1 MSLTNGLRLVC
12 VWLFAAWW
20 WLALPANA
28 AGLDDEERAWVD
40 AQPKVKVGLVANN
53 EPYTFFS
60 EGKING
66 LSVDVLREIETHT
79 GLRFDFRIGNWS
91 EVYQAYL
98 NGELDAVADMSHT
111 PEREAFTLFTEPYH
125 LRDTVLFENAD
136 RPLPAFERFSAL
148 QGQRIGVIRDIYYRD
163 LLAGFGNVEI
173 VEYHNYVDLIKS
185 LAFGWTD
192 GIVTGSLTGE
202 YHARE
207 LNLPNLRIAG
217 ALDLAGLAFEDYR
230 IGVRRDKPVLHRVLV
245 KGLAGIPEQRLAA
258 MSERWQ
264 LFRGKDRPL
273 PQTLVLDDAERAFL
287 RAHPVMK
294 AAILQDYEPFS
305 FEHDGKVSGYSVDL
319 LGQISRR
326 IGMRVEPVVGTWGQM
341 LDAFR
346 RGEVDVIA
354 NISHSDE
361 RERYTLFTRDY
372 YRIPNVVFVRDGFG
386 TYEGLKSLRGR
397 KLAITRDVFY
407 ADRLAGALGHALVPF
422 DAQDEMMKALSFG
435 RVDAVVTALNTGN
448 THVRRQGLLNVEIA
462 GELVLEGV
470 GFEDLR
476 FGIRPDLPLLH
487 GLFEKAMA
495 AIPVEETIALQNR
508 WLSSRSHAPRY
519 REVVLDAQE
528 RDYLEHKGV
537 IRFCAR
543 PDWVPYEAL
552 EGGKHSGM
560 AADLLALLAERGQVS
575 FEAVATRDWAESLAA
590 ALRRECDLLPM
601 AMPTARLSGS
611 FDFSKPYLT
620 VPGVV
625 ATAIDTPFFDRIEE
639 LGHGPLGVLAGN
651 EYVETETLERG
662 APRLELV
669 SVAEPL
675 EGIRQVR
682 DGELIGYVSAMANLS
697 QQLQQHRISDIKIA
711 GRLPEDWRFAIA
723 TRNDE
728 PELGHIIGKLLDSV
742 TTADLQRIQDRWLA
756 MRIEQRFDYATL
768 SKWLGAMLLFALGI
782 VSWNRRLRVLNQKL
796 AVANAR
802 LQELSV
808 RDPLTGLHNRAW
820 LAQRLSEI
828 FNLCRRNRLPVAV
841 AMIDI
846 DRFKNLNDNHG
857 HQAGDE
863 CLRHVA
869 RALEDHFQRSSDVV
883 ARYGG
888 EEFTV
893 VLSGLQAAQLHEHL
907 DKLCE
912 RIRALA
918 IPCNGSEVRLTV
930 SAGGHAG
937 VPDEY
942 EDGEA
947 FLALADQALYR
958 AKELGRNRVVVWG
971 ESEGR
976 SPA

>member
-1 MSLTNGLRLVC
+1 VHLINGLRLAC
-12 VWLFAAWW
+12 IWLFAAWSL
-20 WLALPANA
+20 LAWTASA
-28 AGLDDEERAWVD
+28 APLDVEEQTWVQ
-40 AQPKVKVGLVANN
+40 AQPEVKIGLVANN

-66 LSVDVLREIETHT
+66 LSVDVLREIEIHT

-98 NGELDAVADMSHT
+98 NGELDAVADMSLT
-111 PEREAFTLFTEPYH
+111 PEREAFTLFTKPYH
-125 LRDTVLFENAD
+125 LRDTVLFENTD
-136 RPLPAFERFSAL
+136 RPLPGFERFSAL

-163 LLAGFGNVEI
+163 LLAGLGNVEV

-217 ALDLAGLAFEDYR
+217 ALNLPGLEFEDYR
-230 IGVRRDKPVLHRVLV
+230 IGVRRDNPALHRILV
-245 KGLAGIPEQRLAA
+245 KGLAAIPEQQLAA
-258 MSERWQ
+258 MTERWQ
-264 LFRGKDRPL
+264 LFRGKERPL
-273 PQTLVLDDAERAFL
+273 PQALVLDDAERAFL
-287 RAHPVMK
+287 RTHPVMK
-294 AAILQDYEPFS
+294 AAILKDYEPFS
-305 FEHDGKVSGYSVDL
+305 FEHDGEVSGYSVDL
-319 LGQISRR
+319 LKQIARR
-326 IGMRVEPVVGTWGQM
+326 IGMRFEPVTGTWGE
-341 LDAFR
+341 LLESFR
-346 RGEVDVIA
+346 RGEIDVIA

-372 YRIPNVVFVRDGFG
+372 YRIPNVVFVRNGFG
-386 TYEGLKSLRGR
+386 PYEGLKSLRGR

-407 ADRLAGALGHALVPF
+407 ADHLASALGQTLVPF

-435 RVDAVVTALNTGN
+435 RVDAVVTAINTGN

-476 FGIRPDLPLLH
+476 FGIRPELPLLH
-487 GLFEKAMA
+487 GLFEKALA

-508 WLSSRSHAPRY
+508 WLSPRSHTPQY

-528 RDYLEHKGV
+528 RDYLERKEV

-543 PDWVPYEAL
+543 PDWVPYETL
-552 EGGKHSGM
+552 ENGKHSGM
-560 AADLLALLAERGQVS
+560 AADLLALLAERGQVR
-575 FEAVATRDWAESLAA
+575 FEAVATRDWSESLTA

-601 AMPTARLSGS
+601 AMPTARLTGA

-625 ATAIDTPFFDRIEE
+625 ATTIDTPFFDHIEA

-651 EYVETETLERG
+651 EYVETQTLAHD

-669 SVAEPL
+669 SIADPL

-682 DGELIGYVSAMANLS
+682 DGELVGYASAMANLS
-697 QQLQQHRISDIKIA
+697 QQLQRHRISDIKIA

-728 PELGHIIGKLLDSV
+728 PQLGHIIGKLLDSV
-742 TTADLQRIQDRWLA
+742 TAADLQRIQDRWLA
-756 MRIEQRFDYATL
+756 MRVEQRFDYVTL
-768 SKWLGAMLLFALGI
+768 SKWLGVVLLFTVGI
-782 VSWNRRLRVLNQKL
+782 ISWNRRLRALNQKL

-820 LAQRLSEI
+820 LAQRLTEI
-828 FNLCRRNRLPVAV
+828 FNLCQRNHLPVAV

-846 DRFKNLNDNHG
+846 DRFKELNDRHG

-863 CLRHVA
+863 CLRQVA
-869 RALEDHFQRSSDVV
+869 HALENHFQRNSDVV

-893 VLSGLQAAQLHEHL
+893 ILSGLEAAQLHEQL
-907 DKLCE
+907 DALRV
-912 RIRALA
+912 RIQSLA
-918 IPCNGSEVRLTV
+918 IPCNGSEIRLTV
-930 SAGGHAG
+930 SVGGHAG
-937 VPDEY
+937 VPAGQD
-942 EDGEA
+942 DGEA

-958 AKELGRNRVVVWG
+958 AKAQGRNRVVVCG
-971 ESEGR
+971 NNTGQR
-976 SPA
+976 